1 MPVDIGKSHHYK
13 RCHFDSFLGK
23 KGVCRRLINNSGIV
37 TDDSMLRFGDKL
49 TQAVADKLLKLG
61 LVEVANDY

>member
-1 MPVDIGKSHHYK
+1 M
-13 RCHFDSFLGK
+13 
-23 KGVCRRLINNSGIV
+23 INNSGIV